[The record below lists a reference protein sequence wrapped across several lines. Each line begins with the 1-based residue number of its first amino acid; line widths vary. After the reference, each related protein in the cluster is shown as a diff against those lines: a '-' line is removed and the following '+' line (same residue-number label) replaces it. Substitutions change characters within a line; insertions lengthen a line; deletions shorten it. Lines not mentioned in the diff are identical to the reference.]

1 MTIHRLVV
9 LALVVFSASPAL
21 SQDLEAIPGV
31 AQLVAEKVIRPV
43 MNNPRSAEFDR
54 QSVVVDDLGDW
65 LGETPSFKVSGVVRG
80 TNAFNAVVPNR
91 WTAYVV
97 HADGKDS
104 VAMVLL
110 EDKVVHLGT
119 RGADVVQQLAADK
132 AAEEQRAADAKM
144 AAKAKY
150 DAEFEAER
158 ERRVE
163 QAKQDAEVQRLQS
176 IRAKGRRA
184 GEQVAES
191 MGKALPRVD
200 AKEAERRA
208 KREAARLKVDKA
220 DTDQFVHG
228 FVAGVMDAK
237 ARRSAK

>member
-1 MTIHRLVV
+1 MTLTCSVV
-9 LALVVFSASPAL
+9 LALAVLFASPAL
-21 SQDLEAIPGV
+21 SQDLEAMPGI
-31 AQLVAEKVIRPV
+31 AQQVAEKAIRPA

-80 TNAFNAVVPNR
+80 TNAFNAVVANR
-91 WTAYVV
+91 WIAYVV

-110 EDKVVHLGT
+110 NDKVVHLGS
-119 RGADVVQQLAADK
+119 RGADVVKQLAADK
-132 AAEEQRAADAKM
+132 AAAEQRDADAKM
-144 AAKAKY
+144 AAKEKY

-158 ERRVE
+158 ARRVE

-184 GEQVAES
+184 GEQLAEA
-191 MGKALPRVD
+191 MEKALFRVD

-208 KREAARLKVDKA
+208 KREAARLRVDKA

-228 FVAGVMDAK
+228 FVAGMMDAK